1 MANVGILIVVFLGIS
16 VTCID
21 GNQTA
26 LMDKLFSNYTRDV
39 RPICETLAPIELKIG
54 IAVRQVIELDEPKQI
69 LTVNAW
75 IRLNWYDCQMVW
87 NATKYGGISQ
97 LILPFAKVWTPDIAL
112 YDNAGEE
119 LVGLKDYR
127 PTFYSDG
134 SVTYNFPTIIESLCK
149 VDVTYF
155 PFDSQTCAL
164 RFGSWAHHGLEIN
177 STLRDSSG
185 DMSSFKVNSE
195 WDLVSVPVERH
206 ELFYGCCPEP
216 YPDVT
221 FYVNLRRKPFFYLVN
236 LLFPC
241 ILISAV
247 ALLGFILPPD
257 AGEKVSLEITVL
269 LSLSVFMLV
278 VSDTLPPTSDNFPYL
293 GIYFCLSM
301 ALVTFSTVLTV
312 LVLNVHHQ
320 GQNGVRV
327 PRWLRKLFL
336 CSKSELQDHHIKIIP
351 KGELYQKDQNGVLKK
366 INQNGTNGSDSPKSQ
381 EQPSALTKVM
391 KEQLAVLKEINSR
404 YAQKDKD
411 ASIEEEWKKVATVM
425 DRVFLVVFLILSV
438 VCTLGGVDA
447 VLHQSLSF
455 GQAASHVHGLPVPLR
470 IDSFST
476 DITRSNIP

>member
-1 MANVGILIVVFLGIS
+1 MANIGIYIVVFLGIQ
-16 VTCID
+16 VTCIH

-26 LMDKLFSNYTRDV
+26 LMEKLFSNYTKDV
-39 RPICETLAPIELKIG
+39 RPICETDAPVELKIG
-54 IAVRQVIELDEPKQI
+54 IAVRQIIELDEPNQI

-87 NATKYGGISQ
+87 NATEYGGISQ

-112 YDNAGEE
+112 YDNAGDE

-134 SVTYNFPTIIESLCK
+134 SVTYNFPTVIQSLCK

-164 RFGSWAHHGLEIN
+164 RFGSWAHHGLQIN
-177 STLRDSSG
+177 CTLRDSSG
-185 DMSSFKVNSE
+185 DMSSFKVNTE

-206 ELFYGCCPEP
+206 VLYYGCCPEP

-241 ILISAV
+241 ILISAM

-257 AGEKVSLEITVL
+257 AGEKVSVEITVL

-278 VSDTLPPTSDNFPYL
+278 ISDSLPPTSDNFPYL

-301 ALVTFSTVLTV
+301 ALVTLSTVLTV
-312 LVLNVHHQ
+312 LVLNVHYR
-320 GQNGVRV
+320 GNNGVRV
-327 PRWLRKLFL
+327 PRWLKTLFRL
-336 CSKSELQDHHIKIIP
+336 SKSELQDHHMKIIP
-351 KGELYQKDQNGVLKK
+351 KGELYQKVQNVSQSGLFKK
-366 INQNGTNGSDSPKSQ
+366 INQTGTNQTNSPRGREPLS
-381 EQPSALTKVM
+381 PLNKVM
-391 KEQLAVLKEINSR
+391 EEQLGVLKEINSR
-404 YAQKDKD
+404 YAQKDEV
-411 ASIEEEWKKVATVM
+411 ASIEEEWKKVAVVM
-425 DRVFLVVFLILSV
+425 DRLFLVVFSILSL
-438 VCTLGGVDA
+438 VCTLG
-447 VLHQSLSF
+447 VLMQCF
-455 GQAASHVHGLPVPLR
+455 IEA
-470 IDSFST
+470 
-476 DITRSNIP
+476 